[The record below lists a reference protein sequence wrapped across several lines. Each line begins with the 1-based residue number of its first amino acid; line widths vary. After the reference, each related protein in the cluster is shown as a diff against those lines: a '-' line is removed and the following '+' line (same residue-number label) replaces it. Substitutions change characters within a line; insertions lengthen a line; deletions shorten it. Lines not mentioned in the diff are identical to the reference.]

1 MWFLTRKK
9 KIWYTIID
17 KEQTK
22 LSLLSAENYYTPQN
36 PENEV

>member
-17 KEQTK
+17 KEQAK
-22 LSLLSAENYYTPQN
+22 LLLLKAENYYTPQN
-36 PENEV
+36 PNNEV